1 MSELLF
7 TAIPILYSF
16 RYEGSP
22 SLCLK
27 VNSTFSLSN
36 TALQWRCV
44 PALSCDLSFV
54 RIVDRDGPNLTIN
67 LSSNRTHFDVDEMK
81 DVQEEQT
88 ICLEL
93 CFTTVELCL
102 SVFESL
108 TILLR
113 QRKSHESV
121 IDHFGSICLIE
132 SNCRYGEY
140 LYQHE
145 VLKKGFDCIKKM
157 AKELLTIYF
166 QSWVSFVQIRNDR
179 LMKADRNRWYLHASA
194 NQDFDL
200 QAWYHAT
207 FYEEVYRLRGP
218 FWLKEASL
226 PVYKS
231 NYEIID
237 QHLTPLEEAT
247 LAHVLCSPETTY
259 GDVAGQIFIVKS
271 IVSKD
276 EFSIFQDLCSR
287 GLYVTKHLQNGKKS
301 KKLFRI
307 SFVDGNIYL
316 TWKGK
321 YGNQGVDLARIDKI
335 VSDNESMS
343 KDKIVSDGREIYISL
358 WCGDREVKLWFDS
371 VNERH
376 TWKSLFECL
385 VQKEQ
390 GFII

>member
-1 MSELLF
+1 LRF
-7 TAIPILYSF
+7 
-16 RYEGSP
+16 
-22 SLCLK
+22 K
-27 VNSTFSLSN
+27 
-36 TALQWRCV
+36 
-44 PALSCDLSFV
+44 
-54 RIVDRDGPNLTIN
+54 
-67 LSSNRTHFDVDEMK
+67 
-81 DVQEEQT
+81 
-88 ICLEL
+88 
-93 CFTTVELCL
+93 TVELSL
-102 SVFESL
+102 SVFQSL
-108 TILLR
+108 TLLIR
-113 QRKSHESV
+113 QKKSHEDV

-132 SNCRYGEY
+132 SNCRYREY

-145 VLKKGFDCIKKM
+145 VLKKGFGCIKKM
-157 AKELLTIYF
+157 VKDVLIIYF
-166 QSWVSFVQIRNDR
+166 QSWISYVRIRNDR

-226 PVYKS
+226 PVYKC

-271 IVSKD
+271 IVSKE
-276 EFSIFQDLCSR
+276 EFNIFQDLCSR
-287 GLYVTKHLQNGKKS
+287 GLYIIKHLQNGKKS

-321 YGNQGVDLARIDKI
+321 YGNQGVDLARIDEI
-335 VSDNESMS
+335 GSDNESMS
-343 KDKIVSDGREIYISL
+343 NQEKIVDDDLEIYISL

-371 VNERH
+371 IKERH

-385 VQKEQ
+385 VRKEGQ
-390 GFII
+390 GII